1 MVKPYGK
8 GKYIFDS
15 GKILRKKNYLAPEHR
30 FVLLKIS
37 WQEQP
42 ASEGQ

>member
-15 GKILRKKNYLAPEHR
+15 GKILRKKNYLAP
-30 FVLLKIS
+30 
-37 WQEQP
+37 
-42 ASEGQ
+42 